1 MLSKGGRP
9 VPEKLAQC
17 IIVCGHYGA
26 GKTNLTVNLALLAAG
41 AGERVTVVDMDIVN
55 PYFRTADHQELFLD
69 AGIRLIA
76 PVYANT
82 NLDLPVL
89 PPSVTTA
96 IRSGER
102 VFLDVGGDDDG
113 AVVLGGFSSILG
125 EQGYSMLYVVNRC
138 RELEPDPVQEAQLL
152 ERVSRASR
160 LRPTHLVDN
169 TNLMGETTP
178 RLLERSEEYIR
189 EVSRLTG
196 VPVLCQAVER
206 RPGSF
211 PPKGSCR

>member
-1 MLSKGGRP
+1 M
-9 VPEKLAQC
+9 PEKLAQC

-55 PYFRTADHQELFLD
+55 PYFRTADHQGLFLD

-102 VFLDVGGDDDG
+102 VFLEDRKS
-113 AVVLGGFSSILG
+113 VV
-125 EQGYSMLYVVNRC
+125 
-138 RELEPDPVQEAQLL
+138 
-152 ERVSRASR
+152 
-160 LRPTHLVDN
+160 
-169 TNLMGETTP
+169 
-178 RLLERSEEYIR
+178 
-189 EVSRLTG
+189 
-196 VPVLCQAVER
+196 
-206 RPGSF
+206 
-211 PPKGSCR
+211 